1 MEKSADPIRF
11 CKAPNEMFAFG
22 WTDEVRKN
30 PEKLINY
37 LPNLFPDDPAVKRR
51 NAARAKK
58 EALYYENGYQY
69 TKVCV
74 DGDKQED
81 GFLMKKPFKR
91 EKLADIRSALHLAM
105 SVKQLRKIFLPKF

>member
-11 CKAPNEMFAFG
+11 CKDPNEMFAFG

-58 EALYYENGYQY
+58 ETLYYENGYQY

-105 SVKQLRKIFLPKF
+105 SVKQLRKIFLLKF